1 MTPGTRHPS
10 LRGRLLLNLLVP
22 GAVLVVLLSAG
33 GSVLIHNIVRDTHDR
48 LLDGSLLAISERL
61 GVDGD
66 EVTVDLPPAALG
78 MLESQAQDS
87 IYYSVR
93 YGDEFVTGYP
103 DLPQPSPQIKPGK
116 RVRWTAAYNGSA
128 VRLVA
133 ESRRL
138 YGLSAPTIV
147 VIGETMR
154 ARETLERQ
162 MLVGLALLETGLVSL
177 LGLLGWHAVHRGLR
191 PLAEVSSQIDR
202 RLVRDAVSWKPLDLQ
217 SVPQEALSPAVA
229 MNALLKRLGQSVG
242 AIQRFT
248 ADASHQM
255 LTPLAVILTHLA
267 TVERQGS
274 DSSAGRSALSSIERA
289 VQRLQRMS
297 RQLVA
302 LARAEED
309 SAGAMDTGLS
319 DIGHIVEEIVAER
332 YLRTE
337 EVGVALYVEKPDKPM
352 QVVGD
357 EALMSELVANLV
369 DNAVRYNRKGGYVT
383 VRVISDGETT
393 ILEVEDN
400 GPGLQAD
407 EWDRVFERFYRAP
420 ASSAQAG
427 SGLGLAIVRAVCDR
441 AGAKVQLSEGQTG
454 AGLCATVT
462 LLAAGTSVSAPSGSP

>member
-1 MTPGTRHPS
+1 
-10 LRGRLLLNLLVP
+10 
-22 GAVLVVLLSAG
+22 
-33 GSVLIHNIVRDTHDR
+33 
-48 LLDGSLLAISERL
+48 
-61 GVDGD
+61 
-66 EVTVDLPPAALG
+66 
-78 MLESQAQDS
+78 
-87 IYYSVR
+87 
-93 YGDEFVTGYP
+93 
-103 DLPQPSPQIKPGK
+103 
-116 RVRWTAAYNGSA
+116 
-128 VRLVA
+128 
-133 ESRRL
+133 
-138 YGLSAPTIV
+138 
-147 VIGETMR
+147 MR

-454 AGLCATVT
+454 AGLRATVT